1 MREEVFPVQFK
12 KIITVSVEDYNN
24 NTPVDGY
31 LPQKGVVINVYIDQ
45 NRMTEYVALG
55 LFTLK

>member
-1 MREEVFPVQFK
+1 MQFK